1 MNRHN
6 LSVNVTFSLIDSP
19 IVDLQIQ
26 KTDDF
31 FFKIVVSFRQRAG
44 KYVKNASMWNKIYLV
59 VLAIAILAMGVLLYL
74 PYSWL
79 QSVTAPKDVAA
90 QYNFYS
96 NISWMFLLFSSLVL
110 LIAGNVVLWKTR
122 RSWAMWTALL
132 YFAVFMVAQT
142 FWLDRDFF
150 NYQQK
155 HNLTDSLISFGALS
169 GVILIVLAA
178 IIVFF
183 NQYLAKRMHVKMYPA
198 VTQPVEALPEESSAT
213 EKDI

>member
-1 MNRHN
+1 
-6 LSVNVTFSLIDSP
+6 
-19 IVDLQIQ
+19 
-26 KTDDF
+26 
-31 FFKIVVSFRQRAG
+31 
-44 KYVKNASMWNKIYLV
+44 
-59 VLAIAILAMGVLLYL
+59 
-74 PYSWL
+74 
-79 QSVTAPKDVAA
+79 
-90 QYNFYS
+90 
-96 NISWMFLLFSSLVL
+96 
-110 LIAGNVVLWKTR
+110 
-122 RSWAMWTALL
+122 MWTALL